1 MKRKKKSIFF
11 QDELNFSIG
20 QLYDSHVHWFMTGD
34 LALGL
39 SLSEVSSLRQ
49 LQSLEIKPAHWRGS
63 FLCGFGWDETKFDKS
78 LRLSCDTL
86 DQVFP
91 DVPVFFSRRDGHS
104 SWLNTRALTMLGFMK
119 GFSQND
125 QGQPHDPPGILRE
138 KDHMKALLALPAF
151 SHADVVKRLQA
162 GQDIFLSQG
171 FTHIREMT
179 ATLDL
184 WKAAVAMEAE
194 GQLKMHV
201 DLNFVCDNLADF
213 PRALSAWKTA
223 FDHESRRVKARG
235 IKIFFDGSLGSGT
248 ALITNRKTREISGM
262 QLWSMTDFEEVVERT
277 WQAGAE
283 ISIHALGDEAVD
295 LVVRG
300 CRAVNARGISGI
312 LNLEHVQVLR
322 PETLPLM
329 KALHV
334 RCHLQPCH
342 WLSDRH
348 FLRGKEFENLA
359 ELFPWERLRT
369 NNIPISFGS
378 DSPIE
383 PPNFGQNLKALQLS
397 TEAGIAE
404 FGGDLIR
411 SHQYPFGDGILAK
424 SVFRNGSFSHIE
436 WGSIPIPVTK

>member
-1 MKRKKKSIFF
+1 MKRKAESKLF
-11 QDELNFSIG
+11 QKDLNFTID
-20 QLYDSHVHWFMTGD
+20 QLYDSHVHWLMTGD

-39 SLSEVSSLRQ
+39 NLSEISSFDQ
-49 LQSLEIKPAHWRGS
+49 LQSLDIKPTHWRGS

-78 LRLSCDTL
+78 LSLSIETL

-104 SWLNTRALTMLGFMK
+104 SWLNTKALNILGFSYS
-119 GFSQND
+119 FSPNSR
-125 QGQPHDPPGILRE
+125 GQLHDPPGILRE
-138 KDHMKALLALPAF
+138 NDHMKALLALPAF
-151 SHADVVKRLQA
+151 SHADMVKRLQA
-162 GQDIFLSQG
+162 GQDVFLAQG

-184 WKAAVAMEAE
+184 WNAAVSMEAE

-213 PRALSAWKTA
+213 PRALSAWQTA
-223 FDHESRRVKARG
+223 FGHSSPRLKARG

-248 ALITNRKTREISGM
+248 ALTMNRKTREISGM
-262 QLWSMTDFEEVVERT
+262 QLWSMTDFQEVVERT

-295 LVVRG
+295 RVVRG
-300 CRAVNARGISGI
+300 CREVNARGTSGI

-348 FLRGKEFENLA
+348 FLRGKDFENLA

-383 PPNFGQNLKALQLS
+383 PPSFAQNLKALQLS
-397 TEAGIAE
+397 PEAGIAE
-404 FGGDLIR
+404 FGGDLIC
-411 SHQYPFGDGILAK
+411 SHQYPAGDGIPAK
-424 SVFRNGSFSHIE
+424 SVFQNGSFSHIE
-436 WGSIPIPVTK
+436 WGITAFR